1 MGSTGKSIA
10 KFFKYKEFNIFF
22 WDDNEKKLD
31 NVKAPF
37 YKYSN
42 EGLSKFN
49 CIYVSPGINKNH
61 RIIKKAL
68 EKNIRVS
75 SDIDLFLEY
84 TQKLKTKNK
93 ILAITGT
100 NGKSSI
106 ALMIAKALN
115 LKPLANFGNLVLEN
129 FPKKNEEIILELSS
143 YQLEYITFIKP
154 KISIISN
161 VKEDHLSYHGSFNNY
176 FLSKTKI
183 SKYQNK
189 NDYLILNR
197 DDPNL
202 YTHYN
207 GNSNRNVQI
216 IWVSS
221 KNKIERG
228 IYFIDNKLVDN
239 FFNNSEHIISK
250 NTTLEKNHN
259 KLNFAI
265 SYAALMSLGLKSKA
279 IIKSLVKFK
288 GLPHRMEHIGDLNDI
303 DFYNDSKATN
313 VSATCAALENFK
325 KVFLIA
331 GGSKKGGNFN
341 KLADFSE
348 NVYEAYLVGETA
360 LDIKKVL
367 ERYCKIF
374 ICSNLEDAVK
384 KSYMKSLNTKK
395 KYPILLSPACA
406 SFDRYENFESRG
418 MHFKNI
424 FYKLSSGN
432 YNE

>member
-1 MGSTGKSIA
+1 
-10 KFFKYKEFNIFF
+10 
-22 WDDNEKKLD
+22 
-31 NVKAPF
+31 
-37 YKYSN
+37 
-42 EGLSKFN
+42 
-49 CIYVSPGINKNH
+49 
-61 RIIKKAL
+61 
-68 EKNIRVS
+68 
-75 SDIDLFLEY
+75 
-84 TQKLKTKNK
+84 
-93 ILAITGT
+93 
-100 NGKSSI
+100 
-106 ALMIAKALN
+106 MIAKALN

-265 SYAALMSLGLKSKA
+265 SYANINES
-279 IIKSLVKFK
+279 
-288 GLPHRMEHIGDLNDI
+288 R
-303 DFYNDSKATN
+303 
-313 VSATCAALENFK
+313 FK
-325 KVFLIA
+325 KQ
-331 GGSKKGGNFN
+331 
-341 KLADFSE
+341 
-348 NVYEAYLVGETA
+348 
-360 LDIKKVL
+360 
-367 ERYCKIF
+367 
-374 ICSNLEDAVK
+374 
-384 KSYMKSLNTKK
+384 SYN
-395 KYPILLSPACA
+395 
-406 SFDRYENFESRG
+406 
-418 MHFKNI
+418 
-424 FYKLSSGN
+424 
-432 YNE
+432 

>member
-10 KFFKYKEFNIFF
+10 KFFKYKKFNIFF

-42 EGLSKFN
+42 EGLGKFN

-61 RIIKKAL
+61 KIIKKAL

-84 TQKLKTKNK
+84 IKKLKTKNK

-106 ALMIAKALN
+106 ALMIAEALN

-143 YQLEYITFIKP
+143 YQLEYITFLKP
-154 KISIISN
+154 KISVISN

-189 NDYLILNR
+189 NDYLILNK

-202 YTHYN
+202 HTHYN

-221 KNKIERG
+221 KNKIDRG
-228 IYFIDNKLVDN
+228 IYFINNKLVDN

-250 NTTLEKNHN
+250 NIKLEKNHN

-279 IIKSLVKFK
+279 IIKSLVNFK

-331 GGSKKGGNFN
+331 GGSKKGGNFK

-367 ERYCKIF
+367 EKYCKIF

-384 KSYMKSLNTKK
+384 KSYKKSLNTKK
-395 KYPILLSPACA
+395 YPILLFSMPH
-406 SFDRYENFESRG
+406 S
-418 MHFKNI
+418 I
-424 FYKLSSGN
+424 L
-432 YNE
+432 